1 MVEQDETVKTQSL
14 TEVNIKKIK
23 KKKKVMAQN
32 SLNISPYKPNEI
44 YCGDNAKLIKAL
56 PDNCID
62 LTVTSPP
69 YDNLRDYK
77 GYSWDFETLAK
88 ELFRVTKDGGVVVWV
103 VNDQVTDGSES
114 VTSCKQ
120 KIFFR
125 EECGF
130 KIHDTMIYRRYPPP
144 GEAMYRYY
152 QEFEYMFVLVKNKI
166 ATFNPIIDRL
176 TKTTEV
182 HGYRTRRQKDGSFKK
197 AKQTMPNKY
206 LKRMNIWQ
214 ISAGNCRS
222 TKDKIAF
229 KHPAIFPE
237 TLARDHIISWS
248 NPGDIVLDPFMG
260 SGTTAKMA
268 KECQRHYLGFEISQ
282 EYITDIANERLRQ
295 NKLYGPKHITNSS

>member
-1 MVEQDETVKTQSL
+1 M
-14 TEVNIKKIK
+14 
-23 KKKKVMAQN
+23 
-32 SLNISPYKPNEI
+32 NISPYKPNEI

-69 YDNLRDYK
+69 YDNLRDYQ

-103 VNDQVTDGSES
+103 VGYTKKNHNVKLTP
-114 VTSCKQ
+114 
-120 KIFFR
+120 FR
-125 EECGF
+125 HGLGF
-130 KIHDTMIYRRYPPP
+130 QDVNFNVLDIMIYHKSGSHYKHNHRIYPK
-144 GEAMYRYY
+144 EW
-152 QEFEYMFVLVKNKI
+152 EFMFVLSKGKHK
-166 ATFNPIIDRL
+166 TFNPIKDRKNS
-176 TKTTEV
+176 TNGQRHHKDIKRGTDGNMTQRKSNYMIGAFGIRTNV
-182 HGYRTRRQKDGSFKK
+182 WKIVTGFGYS
-197 AKQTMPNKY
+197 
-206 LKRMNIWQ
+206 
-214 ISAGNCRS
+214 S
-222 TKDKIAF
+222 KDKIAH

-237 TLARDHIISWS
+237 ALARDHIISWS

-282 EYITDIANERLRQ
+282 EYIDDIANERLRQ